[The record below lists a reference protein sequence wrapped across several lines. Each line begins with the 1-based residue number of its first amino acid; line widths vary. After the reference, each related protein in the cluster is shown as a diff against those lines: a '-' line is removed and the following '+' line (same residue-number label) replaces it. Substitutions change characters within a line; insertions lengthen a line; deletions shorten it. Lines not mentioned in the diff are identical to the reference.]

1 MNAAPPSHDDLLRR
15 SVDSFWESYLPFW
28 GRVRAQLRQT
38 AVEQFDI
45 SEEQFHILR
54 HIRKGHG
61 SVSTLA
67 DARHISRAAASQV
80 VEILVEKGLVTRTQD
95 TVDRRHV
102 QLSLTSEGS
111 TLLDAI
117 FGQTRLW
124 MVTVLAPLS
133 DADLQNLIDG
143 TTALRKTGT
152 P

>member
-1 MNAAPPSHDDLLRR
+1 MIPASLSHEENLRR
-15 SVDSFWESYLPFW
+15 AVDSFWESFPPFW
-28 GRVRAQLRQT
+28 GRVRAQIRQT
-38 AVEQFDI
+38 AAEQFDI

-54 HIRKGHG
+54 HIRKGQG

-95 TVDRRHV
+95 TLDRRHV
-102 QLSLTSEGS
+102 LLGLTPAGS

-124 MVTVLAPLS
+124 MAEVLAPLD
-133 DADLQNLIDG
+133 DADLETLIEG
-143 TTALRKTGT
+143 MSALKKIGIS
-152 P
+152 